1 MADSI
6 FTQIYNG
13 LIPGEVIYE
22 DEHCFA
28 INDINPQAPTHILII
43 PKKHI
48 NKVSEAAPEDASL
61 LGNLLLASKK
71 IVDQYGLEDSYRL
84 VINNGAK
91 AGQTVFH
98 IHVHLLSGRAL
109 EWPPG

>member
-22 DEHCFA
+22 DEYCFA

-43 PKKHI
+43 PKKLI

-71 IVDQYGLEDSYRL
+71 IVDQYELEDSYRL

-91 AGQTVFH
+91 AGQSVFH